1 MSAEPLSPPTPR
13 EEITQLDVL
22 SPEPAAPPPDALPP
36 VAPQP
41 IDWQARLAGESHL
54 PPQLREQLA
63 AALAQTTGEQGALPL
78 ESLLEVLRESLPA
91 DLGVNRAA
99 AKSLEHPSGEA
110 FFRGADD
117 WSDEAAERVAREQL
131 ARCGLLK

>member
-1 MSAEPLSPPTPR
+1 MSTDPLAPPALSEEIAEVDVRPGDPAEAAIESRSESPP
-13 EEITQLDVL
+13 
-22 SPEPAAPPPDALPP
+22 S
-36 VAPQP
+36 
-41 IDWQARLAGESHL
+41 DWQARLAGESHL

-63 AALAQTTGEQGALPL
+63 TALAQTTGDQGALPL
-78 ESLLEVLRESLPA
+78 EALLEVLRTSLPA
-91 DLGVNRAA
+91 ALGVNAPA
-99 AKSLEHPSGEA
+99 AKSLEHPAGEA